1 MIIAATNVM
10 NSVIELITVLVI
22 FLFVLALTYYVT
34 RWIAGYQKTK
44 TAQGNLSVIEVI
56 RISNNQYV
64 QIVRAGKEQYLV
76 VGVGKDR
83 ITLLTTLTREELQEL
98 PQHTEAGISVKAAKG
113 FAEILEELKKK
124 HEK

>member
-1 MIIAATNVM
+1 MIIAATSYM
-10 NSVIELITVLVI
+10 DSVIELITVLVI
-22 FLFVLALTYYVT
+22 FVFVLALTYYVT

-76 VGVGKDR
+76 VGVSKDR
-83 ITLLTTLTREELQEL
+83 MTLLGTLTKDELQEL
-98 PQHTEAGISVKAAKG
+98 PQHTEAGISAKSGKG

>member
-1 MIIAATNVM
+1 MIIAATNFM
-10 NSVIELITVLVI
+10 NSVIELITVLAI
-22 FLFVLALTYYVT
+22 FLFVLVLTCYVT

-44 TAQGNLSVIEVI
+44 TAQGNLAVIEVI

-76 VGVGKDR
+76 VGVSKDR
-83 ITLLTTLTREELQEL
+83 MMLLATLTREELQEL
-98 PQHTEAGISVKAAKG
+98 PQNTEAGISVKAGKG
-113 FAEILEELKKK
+113 FSEILEELKKK